1 LYYKYC
7 IYRLLQNIIASSRKL
22 AAVVGKIRLPINTIL
37 VNIECSRT
45 KLQSLGTAIIEIQ
58 GLEDENVR
66 LATTLQQ
73 GRKAFVRICNRMDVL
88 FASAEPK
95 GPIGGASTELRND
108 GGDVVELLILQG
120 V

>member
-1 LYYKYC
+1 MEKG
-7 IYRLLQNIIASSRKL
+7 KL
-22 AAVVGKIRLPINTIL
+22 K
-37 VNIECSRT
+37 
-45 KLQSLGTAIIEIQ
+45 IQ

-108 GGDVVELLILQG
+108 GGDVVELSKRQG
-120 V
+120 AKAHKAREQGKKKGERGKVQFKGQGPRAKGTGQVVRGKG